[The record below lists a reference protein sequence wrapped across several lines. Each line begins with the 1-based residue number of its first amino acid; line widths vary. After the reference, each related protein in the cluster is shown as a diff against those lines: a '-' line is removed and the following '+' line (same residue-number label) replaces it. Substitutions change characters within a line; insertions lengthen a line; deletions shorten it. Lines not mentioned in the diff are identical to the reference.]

1 MINTFEFHNP
11 QFLWLLLLLPAVAY
25 IRKRC
30 KKQATLSFPYTE
42 NLKTAADSHR
52 PQSQRILNCLR
63 FLALTLSV
71 FALARPQLIQRFAE
85 SNSSG
90 VDIILAVD
98 ISSSMMGLDFQEE
111 KERKLTT
118 RLDIA
123 KWVTEEFIQN
133 RPSDRIGMC
142 AFARDAY
149 LVSPV
154 TMNHDWLVDN
164 LKRLHVGLVE
174 DGTAIGNAI
183 AMCANRLKNSE
194 SKTKL
199 IVLLTDGS
207 NTAGNIAPL
216 TATESAAA
224 LNIKIYT
231 IGIGKKGIIP
241 FAYPDEKGN
250 IVTDHFGRPLTIQ
263 GQADLDETLLEAIAK
278 KTEGQFFRA
287 ENRKQLSDIYTT
299 IDQLEKTD
307 VKIKQFAIAEDFFLW
322 LIGCALLLLL
332 LECFL
337 RHSKFQKI
345 P

>member
-1 MINTFEFHNP
+1 MISAFEFHSKE
-11 QFLWLLLLLPAVAY
+11 FLWLLLLLPVVAH
-25 IRKRC
+25 ICKRY
-30 KKQATLSFPYTE
+30 KKRATLSFSHTE
-42 NLKTAADSHR
+42 TLKKAAESHR
-52 PQSQRILNCLR
+52 SNSKRILNFLR
-63 FLALTLSV
+63 YSALTLLI
-71 FALARPQLIQRFAE
+71 FALARPQLIHRFTE

-90 VDIILAVD
+90 VDIMLAVD
-98 ISSSMMGLDFQEE
+98 ISSSMMGLDFQERNE
-111 KERKLTT
+111 QKLTT

-123 KWVTEEFIQN
+123 KQVTDEFIRN
-133 RPSDRIGMC
+133 RPNDRIGMC
-142 AFARDAY
+142 AFAGDAY

-154 TMNHDWLVDN
+154 TMNHDWLEEN

-199 IVLLTDGS
+199 IVLLTDGG

-216 TATESAAA
+216 IATETATA

-241 FAYPDEKGN
+241 FAYPDEQGN
-250 IVTDHFGRPLTIQ
+250 IIVDPFGRPLIVQ
-263 GQADLDETLLEAIAK
+263 GQADIDETLLEAIAQ

-299 IDQLEKTD
+299 IDQLEKTE
-307 VKIKQFAIAEDFFLW
+307 VKVKQFATAEDFFIW
-322 LIGCALLLLL
+322 LIGCALLFLL

>member
-1 MINTFEFHNP
+1 MINAFEFHSKE
-11 QFLWLLLLLPAVAY
+11 FLWLLLLLPLVAHF
-25 IRKRC
+25 RKRYQR
-30 KKQATLSFPYTE
+30 QATLAFPHAET
-42 NLKTAADSHR
+42 LGKSAGLHR
-52 PQSQRILNCLR
+52 SMAQYVLNFLR
-63 FLALTLSV
+63 FSALTLLI
-71 FALARPQLIQRFAE
+71 FALARPQLVQRFTE

-90 VDIILAVD
+90 IDIMLAVD
-98 ISSSMMGLDFQEE
+98 ISSSMMGLDFL
-111 KERKLTT
+111 ERKEQKLIT

-123 KWVTEEFIQN
+123 KQVTNDFIRN
-133 RPSDRIGMC
+133 RPNDRIGMC

-154 TMNHDWLVDN
+154 TMNHNWLEDN
-164 LKRLHVGLVE
+164 LKRLHVGMVE

-216 TATESAAA
+216 IATETAAA

-231 IGIGKKGIIP
+231 IGIGKKGIIA
-241 FAYPDEKGN
+241 FAYPDANGN
-250 IVTDHFGRPLTIQ
+250 VSVDPFGQPQTVQ
-263 GQADLDETLLEAIAK
+263 GKADLDETLLEAIAQ

-299 IDQLEKTD
+299 IDQMEKTD
-307 VKIKQFAIAEDFFLW
+307 VKIKQFATAEDFFIW
-322 LIGCALLLLL
+322 FIGCALLLLL

-337 RHSKFQKI
+337 RHSMFLKI

>member
-1 MINTFEFHNP
+1 MINAFEFHNSE
-11 QFLWLLLLLPAVAY
+11 FLWLFLILPLVVYICKRRKKRPTVAFPHLET
-25 IRKRC
+25 IKKAAEVHRC
-30 KKQATLSFPYTE
+30 RA
-42 NLKTAADSHR
+42 
-52 PQSQRILNCLR
+52 QRILTFLR
-63 FLALTLSV
+63 LLALTTLIL
-71 FALARPQLIQRFAE
+71 ALARPQWIHRFTE
-85 SNSSG
+85 SHSSG
-90 VDIILAVD
+90 VDIMLAID
-98 ISSSMMGLDFQEE
+98 ISSSMMGLDFQEK

-123 KWVTEEFIQN
+123 KQVTREFIKN
-133 RPSDRIGMC
+133 RPNDRIGMC
-142 AFARDAY
+142 AFASDAY

-154 TMNHDWLVDN
+154 TMNHDWLNEN

-216 TATESAAA
+216 IATESAAA
-224 LNIKIYT
+224 LGIKIYT
-231 IGIGKKGIIP
+231 VGIGKKGIVQ
-241 FAYPDEKGN
+241 FAYPDQQGN
-250 IVTDHFGRPLTIQ
+250 IIMDPLGRPLTVQ
-263 GQADLDETLLEAIAK
+263 GQADIDETLLQAIAQ

-287 ENRKQLSDIYTT
+287 ENQKQLSDIYGT

-307 VKIKQFAIAEDFFLW
+307 IKIKQFAIAEDYFLW

-332 LECFL
+332 LECLL
-337 RHSKFQKI
+337 RHSKFQQI

>member
-1 MINTFEFHNP
+1 MINAFEFHSKE
-11 QFLWLLLLLPAVAY
+11 FLWLLLLLPVIAY
-25 IRKRC
+25 VGKRC
-30 KKQATLSFPYTE
+30 KRQATLSFPHTE
-42 NLKTAADSHR
+42 FLKKATDFHR
-52 PQSQRILNCLR
+52 PQSQRFLNFLR
-63 FLALTLSV
+63 FSALTLLI
-71 FALARPQLIQRFAE
+71 FALARPQLVHRFTE

-90 VDIILAVD
+90 VDIMLAVD
-98 ISSSMMGLDFQEE
+98 ISSSMMGLDFQERN
-111 KERKLTT
+111 ERKLIT

-123 KWVTEEFIQN
+123 KQVTDEFIQN
-133 RPSDRIGMC
+133 RPNDRIGMC
-142 AFARDAY
+142 AFAGDAY
-149 LVSPV
+149 LISPV
-154 TMNHDWLVDN
+154 TMNHDWLESN

-199 IVLLTDGS
+199 IVLLTDGG

-216 TATESAAA
+216 IATEMAAA

-231 IGIGKKGIIP
+231 IGIGKKGVIL
-241 FAYPDEKGN
+241 FACPDEQGN
-250 IVTDHFGRPLTIQ
+250 IAMDPFGQPVVIQ
-263 GQADLDETLLEAIAK
+263 AQADLDETLLEAIAQ
-278 KTEGQFFRA
+278 KTDGQFFRA
-287 ENRKQLSDIYTT
+287 ENKKQLSDIYTK

-307 VKIKQFAIAEDFFLW
+307 IKVKQFATAEDFFIW

-337 RHSKFQKI
+337 RYLKFQKI